1 MSNEQ
6 LKGNEKYVHFLKQL
20 HFLRG
25 SRSKTTLNPFT
36 PKISFSNSP
45 SCMPYN
51 SHDQSSEKLVL
62 DQLLIPKLIFIFI
75 LNANLLD
82 IVMIL

>member
-1 MSNEQ
+1 
-6 LKGNEKYVHFLKQL
+6 
-20 HFLRG
+20 
-25 SRSKTTLNPFT
+25 
-36 PKISFSNSP
+36 
-45 SCMPYN
+45 MPYN

-82 IVMIL
+82 IVILYGEILSWSHKS